1 MSKLLS
7 TTQQTVHSTGHAA
20 AEEYLWLTNRQF
32 IFDTKITHFHP
43 PGRNYPAFK
52 VLSQF
57 SLLICI
63 FPHTFI
69 TSQDTSAV
77 GFTVNSKDT
86 VFPNLCLSQQQ
97 FNQWDRAVSHNC
109 HYTGQFWLSIHR
121 RDILHFCGIT
131 WKKEINKVRLCNKPV
146 STPAKAYLF
155 SLINRIL

>member
-7 TTQQTVHSTGHAA
+7 TTQQIVHCTVHAA

-32 IFDTKITHFHP
+32 IFDMKITLFRQ

-57 SLLICI
+57 SLLIYI

-69 TSQDTSAV
+69 TLQDTNAV
-77 GFTVNSKDT
+77 GFTANSKDT
-86 VFPNLCLSQQQ
+86 AFPNLCLSQQQ

-109 HYTGQFWLSIHR
+109 HYTGQFWLSIHS
-121 RDILHFCGIT
+121 RDIFDCCEIT
-131 WKKEINKVRLCNKPV
+131 
-146 STPAKAYLF
+146 
-155 SLINRIL
+155 